1 MQRICVICLILWAC
15 LAGLAAFGASPQ
27 GLWPPSEP
35 YRTGYLRVS
44 PLHEIFYQLGGSP
57 KGVAV
62 MVLHGGPGAGCSARD
77 FRYFN
82 PEKFHVVLHDQRGC
96 SQSRPYGEL
105 LDNDTQHLV
114 ADIEALRLHLGL
126 GKVLLFGG
134 SWGSTLALAYAETY
148 PENVAGM
155 ILRGVFTARRE
166 EIDHFYHGGAG
177 KFFPET
183 YALLQ
188 KAIDRPQTHNYPQQ
202 LLAKLKSPDP
212 AVRNKAAWAWTRYES
227 KLAFLN
233 LPDEKIEKWLAG
245 FNPYAFAL
253 LENHYMANR
262 CFLKEGQLLD
272 NAGRIAAVPAVIIN
286 GRYDVICPPYTAYRL
301 HGKMAKSRLVIVDAS
316 GHSTSEAGI
325 QEALLRAVW
334 EFEPK

>member
-1 MQRICVICLILWAC
+1 MQRIGVMGLILWAC
-15 LAGLAAFGASPQ
+15 LAGQATFGASP
-27 GLWPPSEP
+27 GGPWPPLAP

-44 PLHEIFYQLGGSP
+44 PQHEIFYQLGGNAQGLP
-57 KGVAV
+57 V
-62 MVLHGGPGAGCSARD
+62 MFLHGGPGAGCSMND

-96 SQSRPYGEL
+96 GQSRPYGEL

-114 ADIEALRLHLGL
+114 ADIEALRRHLGL

-155 ILRGVFTARRE
+155 ILRGVFTASRE

-188 KAIDRPQTHNYPQQ
+188 KAIDRPQAHNYPQQ
-202 LLAKLKSPDP
+202 LLVKLRSPDP
-212 AVRNKAAWAWTRYES
+212 ALRQKAAQAWVRYES
-227 KLAFLN
+227 KLAFLKMSD
-233 LPDEKIEKWLAG
+233 DEIDKWLQG
-245 FNPYAFAL
+245 YNPFAFAL
-253 LENHYMANR
+253 LESHYMANR

-272 NAGRIAAVPAVIIN
+272 HAGRIAAIPAVIIN

-325 QEALLRAVW
+325 REALLRAVW